1 MAEHEAEGLFSQPDA
16 ELAER
21 AMRELSWAERLT
33 ISKMNPATGTE
44 NVDVYNLP
52 HAVLHLF
59 GTRWDRLLLDGSRA
73 GIAYVD
79 TARLIAWLSNVIGD
93 RALADAVAECLA
105 EDVSYEEKIEAI
117 QPLFKERMSQYEAL
131 MVETA
136 RE

>member
-79 TARLIAWLSNVIGD
+79 TTRFVAWLGD
-93 RALADAVAECLA
+93 VVGDKALAEAVAECFA
-105 EDVSYEEKIEAI
+105 QDVSYEEKIEAI
-117 QPLFKERMSQYEAL
+117 KPLFKERMSQYGAL
-131 MVETA
+131 MIETA
-136 RE
+136 VE